1 MEVSATAKHVRM
13 SPQRGRVIARELSG
27 LEISEA
33 MAMLAFMPNRA
44 AAEIAKVVKSAAANA
59 EHNYALDRDALRI
72 QSVVVNDGPALRRFR
87 ARSRGRVGMYRK
99 RSGHITVTVEDGMT

>member
-13 SPQRGRVIARELSG
+13 SPQRGRAVARELSG
-27 LEISEA
+27 LEIDQA
-33 MAMLAFMPNRA
+33 MATLAFMPNRA

-72 QSVVVNDGPALRRFR
+72 QSVVVNDGPALRRHR
-87 ARSRGRVGMYRK
+87 PRSRGRVGMYLK

>member
-13 SPQRGRVIARELSG
+13 SPQRGRAIARELSG
-27 LEISEA
+27 LEIDLA
-33 MAMLAFMPNRA
+33 MASLAFMPNRA

-72 QSVVVNDGPALRRFR
+72 QSVVVNDGPALRRHR
-87 ARSRGRVGMYRK
+87 PRSRGRVGMYLK

>member
-1 MEVSATAKHVRM
+1 MEVSATAKHVCM
-13 SPQRGRVIARELSG
+13 SPQRGRAVARELSG
-27 LEISEA
+27 LEIDQA
-33 MAMLAFMPNRA
+33 MATLAFMPNRA

-72 QSVVVNDGPALRRFR
+72 QSVVVNDGPALRRHR
-87 ARSRGRVGMYRK
+87 PRSRGRVGMYLK

>member
-1 MEVSATAKHVRM
+1 MEVSATAKYVRM

-27 LEISEA
+27 LEIDQA
-33 MAMLAFMPNRA
+33 MATLAFMPHRA

-72 QSVVVNDGPALRRFR
+72 RTVVVDDGPSLKRFR
-87 ARSRGRVGMYRK
+87 PKSRGRVGMYLK
-99 RSGHITVTVEDGMT
+99 RSGHITVTVEDGMA